1 MVLSSEVH
9 MQKFREKMF
18 EKGDFNFSSLKSSI
32 FKLESKDFMQLPE
45 QRRPYLVVTGQIRP
59 FKHETLLKF
68 YFSVIMFLLNQALID
83 RATGRTFFHTCVKI
97 KKIQGAK

>member
-1 MVLSSEVH
+1 
-9 MQKFREKMF
+9 MF

-68 YFSVIMFLLNQALID
+68 YFSVIMFLLNQALISHL
-83 RATGRTFFHTCVKI
+83 RENKKKSGRKMMVESW
-97 KKIQGAK
+97 